1 MLLYDSHD
9 MKYSDI
15 YLYNHRYNFVSLH
28 KTIGFKIKSISFCQL
43 GLILRFNRLIM
54 ILMLNKS
61 FNIGANS
68 VGLIGKLPF
77 VFWEEY
83 VCYVTTLGGRWRR
96 RVWPIL
102 ALRENPWRP
111 ELGDPNLALGHRI
124 WDLAIGWPAESAKLR
139 LGYGAE
145 SAKPNPLF

>member
-1 MLLYDSHD
+1 LKKKEEGFFKILFNNFLLFRSLFFVFFSFDMLLCDSHD

-28 KTIGFKIKSISFCQL
+28 KTIGFKIKSISFCRL

-54 ILMLNKS
+54 ILVLNKS

-77 VFWEEY
+77 VCFGKSMF
-83 VCYVTTLGGRWRR
+83 VM
-96 RVWPIL
+96 
-102 ALRENPWRP
+102 
-111 ELGDPNLALGHRI
+111 
-124 WDLAIGWPAESAKLR
+124 
-139 LGYGAE
+139 
-145 SAKPNPLF
+145 